1 MTILSK
7 TVQKLETKE
16 TLLTQL
22 WGKHKPT
29 AKPDKENYR
38 PVSLMFADKKKKNLQ
53 QNTSMPNPA
62 TYENNNNSKQGSFQE
77 NKISL

>member
-22 WGKHKPT
+22 WGQHKPT

-38 PVSLMFADKKKKNLQ
+38 PVSLMFADKKKNLQ
-53 QNTSMPNPA
+53 QNTSTPNPA
-62 TYENNNNSKQGSFQE
+62 TYENNNNE
-77 NKISL
+77 P